1 MTTLVVGASGA
12 TGRLLVEQLLSN
24 GESVKIIVRSKSNLP
39 RVVERYRNLSIIYDH
54 LTEFT
59 EAELLEHTKGCHTVI
74 SCLGHHLSLK
84 GIYGRPRFLVTDAVR
99 KLCRAIKANQPQAP
113 VKFILMNS
121 AGNRNRDLPEPISLA
136 QRCVLAIIRLLV
148 PPHLDNERA
157 AEFLRTEIG
166 QHDPDIEWVIVRPD
180 SLIDEIIVTDYEV
193 FPSPTRS
200 AIFNS
205 GTTSRIN
212 VGHFMMD
219 LVLDRDTWQRWKG
232 KMPVIYNKPYS
243 T

>member
-24 GESVKIIVRSKSNLP
+24 GECVKIIVRSKSNLP
-39 RVVERYRNLSIIYDH
+39 RVVEHYRNLSIIYDH

-59 EAELLEHTKGCHTVI
+59 EAELLEHTKDCHTVI

-84 GIYGRPRFLVTDAVR
+84 GIYGRPRSLVTDAVR

>member
-39 RVVERYRNLSIIYDH
+39 RVVEHYRNLSIIYDH

-59 EAELLEHTKGCHTVI
+59 EAELLEHTKDCHTVI

-84 GIYGRPRFLVTDAVR
+84 GIYGRPRSLVTDAVR

-200 AIFNS
+200 AIFNA

>member
-1 MTTLVVGASGA
+1 M
-12 TGRLLVEQLLSN
+12 
-24 GESVKIIVRSKSNLP
+24 
-39 RVVERYRNLSIIYDH
+39 
-54 LTEFT
+54 
-59 EAELLEHTKGCHTVI
+59 
-74 SCLGHHLSLK
+74 
-84 GIYGRPRFLVTDAVR
+84 TDAVR

>member
-24 GESVKIIVRSKSNLP
+24 GECVKIIVRSKSNLP

-121 AGNRNRDLPEPISLA
+121 AGNRNRDLSEPISLA
-136 QRCVLAIIRLLV
+136 QRCVLTIIRLLV

-166 QHDPDIEWVIVRPD
+166 QHDPHIEWVVVRPD

-200 AIFNS
+200 AIFNA

>member
-24 GESVKIIVRSKSNLP
+24 GECVKIIVRSKSNLP
-39 RVVERYRNLSIIYDH
+39 RVVEHYRNLSIIYDH

-99 KLCRAIKANQPQAP
+99 KLCRAIKANQPQVP

-166 QHDPDIEWVIVRPD
+166 QHDPDIEWVVVRPD

-200 AIFNS
+200 AIFNA

>member
-24 GESVKIIVRSKSNLP
+24 GECVKIIVRSKSNLP
-39 RVVERYRNLSIIYDH
+39 RVVEHYRNLSIIYDH

-84 GIYGRPRFLVTDAVR
+84 GIYGRPRSLVTDAVR

>member
-121 AGNRNRDLPEPISLA
+121 AGNRNRDLSEPISLA

-166 QHDPDIEWVIVRPD
+166 QHDPHIEWVVVRPD

-200 AIFNS
+200 AIFNA

>member
-24 GESVKIIVRSKSNLP
+24 GECVKIIVRSKSNLP
-39 RVVERYRNLSIIYDH
+39 RVVEHYRNLSIIYDH

-59 EAELLEHTKGCHTVI
+59 EAELLEHTKDCHTVI

-200 AIFNS
+200 AIFNA

>member
-59 EAELLEHTKGCHTVI
+59 EAEWLEHTKGCHTVI

-84 GIYGRPRFLVTDAVR
+84 GIYGRPRCLVTDAVR

-121 AGNRNRDLPEPISLA
+121 AGNRNRDLSEPISLA

-200 AIFNS
+200 AIFNA

>member
-24 GESVKIIVRSKSNLP
+24 GECVKIIVRSKSNLP

-121 AGNRNRDLPEPISLA
+121 AGNRNRDLSEPISLA

-166 QHDPDIEWVIVRPD
+166 QHDPHIEWVVVRPD